1 MLLLS
6 KTYIYALTYVKSK
19 LLIPHINTHAHND
32 LRSILKTTSGISNTF
47 YYCANGLVLL
57 VVALHWWALVSFDK
71 EKQRRH
77 YQ

>member
-1 MLLLS
+1 MS
-6 KTYIYALTYVKSK
+6 NPNYSYHIYTR
-19 LLIPHINTHAHND
+19 PHTHAHND
-32 LRSILKTTSGISNTF
+32 LISILKTTNGISNTF

-71 EKQRRH
+71 EKQRCH